1 MPTNQWDIV
10 QAKYAASA
18 VMSTQHP
25 EKVLDEVAFI
35 GRSNVGKSSLLNS
48 LTRRKGLARV
58 SSSPGKTQ
66 TINFYECTLKR
77 TVEDEPEW
85 HEFYAVDL
93 PGYGFARTSKSNKE
107 NWSAFIA
114 KYLENAT
121 RLKMVCQLVDIRH
134 APMESDIACYEWLRN
149 MERPTL
155 VILTKSDKMAKNA
168 IEPQRQLFKKVLG
181 LDDSQIMTYTS
192 TQHSMRNVLIER
204 ITQYL
209 E

>member
-1 MPTNQWDIV
+1 MATNQWDIV

-18 VMSTQHP
+18 VSATQHP
-25 EKVLDEVAFI
+25 ERILDEIAFI

-48 LTRRKGLARV
+48 LTRRKNLARV

-77 TVEDEPEW
+77 VLAEEPEW
-85 HEFYAVDL
+85 RDFYAVDL
-93 PGYGFARTSKSNKE
+93 PGYGFARTSKTNKE
-107 NWSAFIA
+107 SWSAFIA

-121 RLKMVCQLVDIRH
+121 RLRMVCQLVDIRH
-134 APMESDIACYEWLRN
+134 APMESDMACYEWLRN
-149 MERPTL
+149 MDRPTL
-155 VILTKSDKMAKNA
+155 VILTKSDKMSKNA
-168 IEPQRQLFKKVLG
+168 IEPQLQLFKEVLG
-181 LDDSQIMTYTS
+181 VDDNHIMTYTS
-192 TQHSMRNVLIER
+192 TQHTMRNELINR

>member
-1 MPTNQWDIV
+1 MGTNQWDIV
-10 QAKYAASA
+10 QAEYAASA
-18 VMSTQHP
+18 VSATQHP
-25 EKVLDEVAFI
+25 ERILEEVAFI

-48 LTRRKGLARV
+48 LTRRKNLARV

-77 TVEDEPEW
+77 TLEDGPEW
-85 HEFYAVDL
+85 RDIYAVDL

-121 RLKMVCQLVDIRH
+121 RLKVVCQLVDIRH
-134 APMESDIACYEWLRN
+134 APMESDIACYQWLQN
-149 MERPTL
+149 LERPTL
-155 VILTKSDKMAKNA
+155 VILTKSDKISKNA

-181 LDDSQIMTYTS
+181 MDDNHIMTYTS
-192 TQHSMRNVLIER
+192 TQHTMRNELIAR